1 MAMLS
6 ASKTMAGQMKKQRH
20 IQHREEGRRVT
31 RISLRLL
38 VAAGCFGVA
47 IAMAQESGY
56 PSKPI
61 RIVVPATSGGV
72 TDILARALGQRL
84 TETWGQQVIADN
96 KPGANNIIAAE
107 YVAKAAPDGYT
118 LLLTPEATFVI
129 NPSVY
134 AKLSYD
140 PVRDFEPITGLARQ
154 HQALIARMSLPVK
167 DLRELIELAKAKPSE
182 LTYASFGLG
191 SNGHLNMEMLQSM
204 AGMKLVHI
212 PYKGAIPALTD
223 VAAGHVAIMFVG
235 VAAAVTYWKAGKVKI
250 LAVGSLQRVPQLPD
264 VPTVAEGGLPGYEAT
279 GWFGLFA
286 TGGTPRE
293 IVAKLNA
300 ETQRV
305 FSDPAFREKI
315 LAPGLLEPIT
325 SSPEQF
331 AQFVRAEGQRWGRVA
346 RDVKLKM
353 D

>member
-1 MAMLS
+1 MGMQS
-6 ASKTMAGQMKKQRH
+6 TSKRTAERIWKQRH
-20 IQHREEGRRVT
+20 VRHQEAARRAT
-31 RISLRLL
+31 RRSLRLL
-38 VAAGCFGVA
+38 VAAACFGLA
-47 IAMAQESGY
+47 TATAQETGY

-61 RIVVPATSGGV
+61 HIVVSSTPGGI

-84 TETWGQQVIADN
+84 AETWGQQVIADN

-118 LLLTPEATFVI
+118 LLLTAEATFVI

-134 AKLSYD
+134 AKLPYD

-154 HQALIARMSLPVK
+154 HQVLIARMSLPVK
-167 DLRELIELAKAKPSE
+167 DLRELIELARAKPGE
-182 LTYASFGLG
+182 LSYASFGLG
-191 SNGHLNMEMLQSM
+191 SNGHLHMELLESM
-204 AGMKLVHI
+204 AGVKLAHI
-212 PYKGAIPALTD
+212 PYKGAMPALTD
-223 VAAGHVAIMFVG
+223 VAAGHVAMMFVG
-235 VAAAVTYWKAGKVKI
+235 VAAAVSNWKAGKVKI
-250 LAVGSLQRVPQLPD
+250 LAAGSPQRLPQLPE
-264 VPTVAEGGLPGYEAT
+264 VPTVAEMGLPGYEAM

-300 ETQRV
+300 ETRRV
-305 FSDPAFREKI
+305 VGDPAFRERI
-315 LAPGLLEPIT
+315 LAPGVLEPIT

-331 AQFVRAEGQRWGRVA
+331 AEFVRVEAQRWGMVA
-346 RDVKLKM
+346 RDVKLKI